1 MRSVKPPTR
10 HDPFEVVLCAVFGMS
25 ALVQCFH
32 AGPANSVVAALPAGL
47 RVLWLGLTL
56 AGAVAT
62 LVGVFARRV
71 WGYLVEQI
79 GLGALGWSLVASGV
93 QLSMMQV
100 HRQSI
105 SAAAVAGGVLPV
117 AVGVAF
123 LWKRRQLLQDLKALH
138 AIRDR
143 RAAS

>member
-1 MRSVKPPTR
+1 M
-10 HDPFEVVLCAVFGMS
+10 CAVFGIS
-25 ALVQCFH
+25 ALVQCFRG
-32 AGPANSVVAALPAGL
+32 APVNSAVATLPAGL
-47 RVLWLGLTL
+47 RMLWLGLTL
-56 AGAVAT
+56 AGAVVT

-79 GLGALGWSLVASGV
+79 GVGALGWSLVASGAR
-93 QLSMMQV
+93 LSMMGFHQ
-100 HRQSI
+100 RTI
-105 SAAAVAGGVLPV
+105 SAATVLGGVLPV

-123 LWKRRQLLQDLKALH
+123 LWKRRQLLRDLKMLH